1 MKIFFAESWKMYIA
15 SYEIVTVVH
24 TQKKLHQKFCEIL
37 CCMKVQ
43 LQAFLEQIFFLTLK
57 LLGPPSSDGFPRV
70 H

>member
-1 MKIFFAESWKMYIA
+1 
-15 SYEIVTVVH
+15 
-24 TQKKLHQKFCEIL
+24 
-37 CCMKVQ
+37 MKVQ